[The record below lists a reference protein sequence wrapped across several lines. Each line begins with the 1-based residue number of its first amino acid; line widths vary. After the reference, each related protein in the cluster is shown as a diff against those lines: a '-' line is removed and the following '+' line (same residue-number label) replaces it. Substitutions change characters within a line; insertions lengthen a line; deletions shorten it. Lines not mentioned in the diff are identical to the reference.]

1 MTPDGISD
9 DDWHRVHHAACDIVN
24 ASAAGD
30 EVLSEHHHERLFE
43 IIGEL
48 EASYGRLPSLLATRA
63 DFMDD
68 DAAAIPLL
76 QEALVACEDPLSEQL
91 TLESLIGRM
100 INQHYPDEIIQNHLT
115 RLGSIIANEG
125 DDSDQE
131 KLAELKVAFQR
142 MS

>member
-30 EVLSEHHHERLFE
+30 EALSEHHHERLFE

-48 EASYGRLPSLLATRA
+48 EALYGRLPSLLGTRA

-68 DAAAIPLL
+68 DSAAIPLL

-91 TLESLIGRM
+91 TLESLIARM
-100 INQHYPDEIIQNHLT
+100 INQHYPDVIIQNHLN
-115 RLGSIIANEG
+115 RLETLITHDG
-125 DDSDQE
+125 DDTDQE
-131 KLAELKVAFQR
+131 KLAELKTAFQR

>member
-30 EVLSEHHHERLFE
+30 EVLCEHHHERLFE

-48 EASYGRLPSLLATRA
+48 ETVYGRLPSLLATRA

-68 DAAAIPLL
+68 DASAIPLL
-76 QEALVACEDPLSEQL
+76 QEALVACEDPVSEQL
-91 TLESLIGRM
+91 TLDSLIGRM
-100 INQHYPDEIIQNHLT
+100 INQHFPDEIIQTHLT
-115 RLGSIIANEG
+115 RLESIITSNG
-125 DDSDQE
+125 DDGDQA
-131 KLAELKVAFQR
+131 KLAELKKAFQR

>member
-1 MTPDGISD
+1 MTPDGISE
-9 DDWHRVHHAACDIVN
+9 DDWDRVHQAACDIVN

-30 EVLSEHHHERLFE
+30 EALCEHHHERLFE

-48 EASYGRLPSLLATRA
+48 EAVYGRLPSLLATRA

-76 QEALVACEDPLSEQL
+76 QEALVACEDGISEQL
-91 TLESLIGRM
+91 TLDSLIGRM
-100 INQHYPDEIIQNHLT
+100 IDQHFPDEIIQKHLT
-115 RLGSIIANEG
+115 RLEALVVTHG
-125 DDSDQE
+125 DHLPPQAIE
-131 KLAELKVAFQR
+131 ELKIAFQR

>member
-1 MTPDGISD
+1 MTPDGISN

-30 EVLSEHHHERLFE
+30 EVLSDHHHERLFE

-48 EASYGRLPSLLATRA
+48 EVVYGRLPSLLATRA

-76 QEALVACEDPLSEQL
+76 EEALVACEDEVSERL
-91 TLESLIGRM
+91 TLDSLIGRM
-100 INQHYPDEIIQNHLT
+100 IDQHFPDEMIQKHLT
-115 RLGSIIANEG
+115 RLESLVETHG
-125 DDSDQE
+125 DETDRE
-131 KLAELKVAFQR
+131 ELAELKTAFQR